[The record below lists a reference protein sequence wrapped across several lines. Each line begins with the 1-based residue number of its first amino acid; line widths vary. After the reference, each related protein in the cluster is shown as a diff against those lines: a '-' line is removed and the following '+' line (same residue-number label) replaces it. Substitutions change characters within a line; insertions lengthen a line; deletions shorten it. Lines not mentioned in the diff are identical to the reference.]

1 MVRFGAQRIP
11 QSTLLLLFLDAASV
25 VIGLLAA
32 ISLRLRGHVA
42 IAHYL
47 SGPHILPR
55 FALVILVFGVA
66 LYYSDLYERS
76 NFSSG
81 IEVFM
86 GLLQALGSACLV
98 LAMIYYWD
106 EDISLGRGIA
116 AMSGPAVFALMLGSR
131 AILSKTSL
139 LLYGP
144 KRVLVVGTG
153 STGISAVREIIS
165 RPELNLKV
173 EGFLDE
179 RGENIG
185 KSLVNPG
192 IIGAVG
198 EVESI
203 VHDRRIDSI
212 ILSLKE
218 RRGNMPVSELLHL
231 KFGGVEVEDAH
242 SFIEKVTGRI
252 HLEHLSPSWLILSD
266 GFRKSQFL
274 YAVKRTFDIVIALVA
289 VVLTLPLMVV
299 VAIAIWLES
308 GGPVL
313 FRQERTGFK
322 GRSFRIM
329 KFRSMCHEAEEG
341 GPVWAASDDNRITRI
356 GRFIRK
362 YRLDELPQII
372 NVLRGEMSL
381 VGPRPERP
389 HFCELLDEKIPYF
402 QLRHTVRPGITGWA
416 QVKYQYGASV
426 EESKTKLEYDFFYIK
441 HMSIVLDLA
450 IIFETAKVMIY
461 GRGSK

>member
-47 SGPHILPR
+47 SGPHIIPR
-55 FALVILVFGVA
+55 FALVILVSGVA
-66 LYYSDLYERS
+66 VYYSDLYER
-76 NFSSG
+76 NNLNSG

-203 VHDRRIDSI
+203 VRDRRIDSI

-274 YAVKRTFDIVIALVA
+274 YAVKRSFDIVISLVA
-289 VVLTLPLMVV
+289 LVLTLPLMIL

-322 GRSFRIM
+322 GGAFKIM
-329 KFRSMCHEAEEG
+329 KFRSMCHSAEEA
-341 GPVWAASDDNRITRI
+341 GPVWAASDDKRVTRI

-389 HFCELLDEKIPYF
+389 HFCELLGENIPLF

-450 IIFETAKVMIY
+450 ILFETAKVMIY
-461 GRGSK
+461 GRGAK

>member
-1 MVRFGAQRIP
+1 MVRLGAQRIP
-11 QSTLLLLFLDAASV
+11 QSTLLLVFLDAASV

-32 ISLRLRGHVA
+32 ITLRLQDHLS

-47 SGPHILPR
+47 SGPHIIPR

-98 LAMIYYWD
+98 LAMVYYLN

-116 AMSGPAVFALMLGSR
+116 AMSGPAIFALMLGSR
-131 AILSKTSL
+131 AVLSKTSL

-153 STGISAVREIIS
+153 ATGISAVREILS

-179 RGENIG
+179 QGQNIG

-198 EVESI
+198 DVES
-203 VHDRRIDSI
+203 VVNDRGIDSI
-212 ILSLKE
+212 IISLKE

-252 HLEHLSPSWLILSD
+252 HLEQISPSWLILSD

-274 YAVKRTFDIVIALVA
+274 YAVKRTFDIVIALIA
-289 VVLTLPLMVV
+289 FVLTLPVMII

-313 FRQERTGFK
+313 FRQERTGYK

-329 KFRSMCHEAEEG
+329 KFRSMCHKAEEG
-341 GPVWAASDDNRITRI
+341 GPVWAASDDNRITRV

-362 YRLDELPQII
+362 YRFDELPQII

-389 HFCELLDEKIPYF
+389 HFCELLEQNIPFF

-416 QVKYQYGASV
+416 QVKYQYGASI
-426 EESKTKLEYDFFYIK
+426 EESKIKLEYDFFYIK
-441 HMSIVLDLA
+441 HMSFILDLA
-450 IIFETAKVMIY
+450 ILFETAKVMIY
-461 GRGSK
+461 GRGAK

>member
-1 MVRFGAQRIP
+1 MVRIGAQRIP
-11 QSTLLLLFLDAASV
+11 QSTLLLLFLDAASI
-25 VIGLLAA
+25 VIGLLTA
-32 ISLRLRGHVA
+32 ITLRLRDHHTIVL
-42 IAHYL
+42 YL
-47 SGPHILPR
+47 SGPHIIAR

-76 NFSSG
+76 NFSSS
-81 IEVFM
+81 IEIFTR
-86 GLLQALGSACLV
+86 LLQALGSACLV
-98 LAMIYYWD
+98 LAVIYYWD

-131 AILSKTSL
+131 AILSRTSL

-179 RGENIG
+179 QGENIG

-192 IIGAVG
+192 IIGAVQ
-198 EVESI
+198 EVKSI

-212 ILSLKE
+212 ILSLTE

-274 YAVKRTFDIVIALVA
+274 YSVKRTFDIVIALITF
-289 VVLTLPLMVV
+289 VLTLPLMVL
-299 VAIAIWLES
+299 VAIAIWLETGS
-308 GGPVL
+308 PVL

-322 GRSFRIM
+322 GRKFKIM
-329 KFRSMCHEAEEG
+329 KFRSMCNGAEEG
-341 GPVWAASDDNRITRI
+341 GPVWAASDDNRVTRI
-356 GRFIRK
+356 GRCIRK
-362 YRLDELPQII
+362 YRLDELPQIL

-389 HFCELLDEKIPYF
+389 HFCELLGENIPF
-402 QLRHTVRPGITGWA
+402 FELRHTVRPGITGWA

-450 IIFETAKVMIY
+450 ILLETAKVMIY
-461 GRGSK
+461 GRGAK

>member
-1 MVRFGAQRIP
+1 MLRIGAQKIP
-11 QSTLLLLFLDAASV
+11 ESTLLLVFLDAGSV
-25 VIGLLAA
+25 VVGLLMA
-32 ISLRLRGHVA
+32 ISLRLWDYRT

-47 SGPHILPR
+47 SGPRIIPR
-55 FALVILVFGVA
+55 FALVIVVFGIA
-66 LYYSDLYERS
+66 LYYGDLYDRS
-76 NFSSG
+76 NISRG
-81 IEVFM
+81 VEVFM

-106 EDISLGRGIA
+106 EGISLGRGVA
-116 AMSGPAVFALMLGSR
+116 AMSGPAVFVFMLSSR
-131 AILSKTSL
+131 AILSRTSL

-192 IIGAVG
+192 IIGGVR
-198 EVESI
+198 ELESI
-203 VHDRRIDSI
+203 VQDRRIDSI
-212 ILSLKE
+212 ILSLTE
-218 RRGNMPVSELLHL
+218 RRGNMPVSELLQL

-252 HLEHLSPSWLILSD
+252 HLEHLSLSWLILSD

-274 YAVKRTFDIVIALVA
+274 HAVKRAFDVVVTLVALVVA
-289 VVLTLPLMVV
+289 LPLMLL
-299 VAIAIWLES
+299 VAIAVWLETGS
-308 GGPVL
+308 PIL
-313 FRQERTGFK
+313 FRQERTGYK
-322 GRSFRIM
+322 GRIFEIM
-329 KFRSMCHEAEEG
+329 KFRSMCHSAEEA
-341 GPVWAASDDNRITRI
+341 GPVWAVSDDQRVTRI
-356 GRFIRK
+356 GRFIRNC
-362 YRLDELPQII
+362 RLDELPQLF

-389 HFCELLDEKIPYF
+389 HFCKLLEENIPLF

-441 HMSIVLDLA
+441 HMSMVLDLA
-450 IIFETAKVMIY
+450 ILFETAKVMIY
-461 GRGSK
+461 GRGAK

>member
-179 RGENIG
+179 HGENIG

-203 VHDRRIDSI
+203 VQDRRIDSI

-289 VVLTLPLMVV
+289 LVLTLPLMIA

-329 KFRSMCHEAEEG
+329 KFRSMCHKAEEG

-461 GRGSK
+461 GRGAK

>member
-1 MVRFGAQRIP
+1 MVRIGAQRIP
-11 QSTLLLLFLDAASV
+11 QSTLLLILLDAFSV
-25 VIGLLAA
+25 VIGLVVA
-32 ISLRLRGHVA
+32 ISLRLRDHQSIV
-42 IAHYL
+42 HYL
-47 SGPHILPR
+47 SGSHILAR
-55 FALVILVFGVA
+55 FILVILVFGVA
-66 LYYSDLYERS
+66 LYYCDLYDRS
-76 NFSSG
+76 NFNSG

-98 LAMIYYWD
+98 LAIVYYLD

-131 AILSKTSL
+131 AILSRTSL
-139 LLYGP
+139 FLNGP
-144 KRVLVVGTG
+144 RRVLVVGTG
-153 STGISAVREIIS
+153 ATGISAVREIIS

-203 VHDRRIDSI
+203 VQDRRIDSI
-212 ILSLKE
+212 IISLTE
-218 RRGNMPVSELLHL
+218 RRGNMPVSQLLHL

-274 YAVKRTFDIVIALVA
+274 YAVKRTFDIFIALMA
-289 VVLTLPLMVV
+289 FVLTLPLMIL
-299 VAIAIWLES
+299 VAIAIWLETGS
-308 GGPVL
+308 PVL
-313 FRQERTGFK
+313 FRQERTGLNGRTFK
-322 GRSFRIM
+322 IM
-329 KFRSMCHEAEEG
+329 KFRSMCQSAEEG
-341 GPVWAASDDNRITRI
+341 GPVWAASNDNRVTKV

-362 YRLDELPQII
+362 YRLDELPQIL
-372 NVLRGEMSL
+372 NVLKGEMSL

-389 HFCELLDEKIPYF
+389 HFCELLEESIPF
-402 QLRHTVRPGITGWA
+402 FALRQTVRPGITGWA

-450 IIFETAKVMIY
+450 VLFETAKVMIY
-461 GRGSK
+461 GRGAK